1 MALRA
6 FIIRVKLLEGGTTM
20 TTGDRIRAARRQK
33 NMTQD
38 ELALAVGVSKPTIN
52 KYESGKK

>member
-1 MALRA
+1 
-6 FIIRVKLLEGGTTM
+6 M